1 MESRAFHICPFC
13 HAASP
18 VSQTRCPSCTRSLVG
33 LPLAVYGTELAT
45 AVARPAPEPLADLP
59 LRMAPFAANGDASTV
74 MTRPAREP
82 AVGAIVVMAAA
93 LIGSIAVGS
102 ALVRPR
108 RPPSPRRTAQID
120 TVHPDVRAL
129 PVAMRADPADVRLAR
144 EPIARNARATSDE
157 VREPGE
163 DTPILR
169 AQLSR
174 AEESRDRLA
183 ERVGRLR
190 ARTNVSV
197 ITDVD
202 RYQRLQDE
210 LETAREDLDRAEA
223 DVARWRRALRRVG

>member
-1 MESRAFHICPFC
+1 
-13 HAASP
+13 
-18 VSQTRCPSCTRSLVG
+18 
-33 LPLAVYGTELAT
+33 
-45 AVARPAPEPLADLP
+45 
-59 LRMAPFAANGDASTV
+59 
-74 MTRPAREP
+74 
-82 AVGAIVVMAAA
+82 MAAA

-108 RPPSPRRTAQID
+108 RRPSPRPGAEIG

-129 PVAMRADPADVRLAR
+129 PVALRADPADVRRAR
-144 EPIARNARATSDE
+144 EPIARNARAASDE
-157 VREPGE
+157 VRGP
-163 DTPILR
+163 DADAVVLR

-174 AEESRDRLA
+174 AEAGRDRLA